1 LGQENRPTAWRLLCF
16 PFASLGALAHRNDSR
31 ANVPG
36 MSLRGALATLQS
48 RGGVEQ
54 RSRVGCAHQSVPR
67 APARHPRPTPRCHR
81 MPDSRRTIAERHTH
95 QRCGRDSDYHT
106 SLTTSNAASVDGDVG
121 GETAPNVL
129 RKIGTQVAR
138 MVMSGAGV
146 RGMVGV
152 AHPTTGL
159 RV

>member
-1 LGQENRPTAWRLLCF
+1 MIGKGGGLVLGQENRPTARRLLCF
-16 PFASLGALAHRNDSR
+16 PFASLGALAHRNDSQ

-54 RSRVGCAHQSVPR
+54 RSSVGTAHQSVPR

-81 MPDSRRTIAERHTH
+81 MPNSRRTITERHTH

-121 GETAPNVL
+121 GDRPECFAQDRHASGPN
-129 RKIGTQVAR
+129 GH
-138 MVMSGAGV
+138 V
-146 RGMVGV
+146 RGW
-152 AHPTTGL
+152 
-159 RV
+159 R